1 MEKKEF
7 CLASNNAHKIEE
19 LQAMLGDDFIIKTM
33 NDIGC
38 SDEIEE
44 YGTTLEQN
52 SKIKAD
58 YIHEK
63 YHINVI
69 ADDCGLEIEALEN
82 RPGVYSARY
91 AGEPT
96 NHKANIEKVLMEME
110 GKINRSAKF
119 RTVITMILD
128 NKTSFFEGEISG
140 KIITECIGEGGFGY
154 DPIFMPDGFDITFAE
169 MSSQQKNQLSH
180 RANAIKKLLEYLKT
194 KK

>member
-69 ADDCGLEIEALEN
+69 ADDSGLEIEALEN

>member
-69 ADDCGLEIEALEN
+69 ADDSGLEIETLEN

>member
-1 MEKKEF
+1 MEKIEF

-19 LQAMLGDDFIIKTM
+19 LQAMLGEEFIIKTM

-38 SDEIEE
+38 QDEIEE

-69 ADDCGLEIEALEN
+69 ADDSGLEIEALGN
-82 RPGVYSARY
+82 QPGVYSARY

-96 NHKANIEKVLMEME
+96 NHEANIEKVLTEMQ
-110 GKINRSAKF
+110 GKTNRNAKF
-119 RTVITMILD
+119 RTAITMILN

>member
-1 MEKKEF
+1 
-7 CLASNNAHKIEE
+7 
-19 LQAMLGDDFIIKTM
+19 
-33 NDIGC
+33 
-38 SDEIEE
+38 
-44 YGTTLEQN
+44 
-52 SKIKAD
+52 
-58 YIHEK
+58 
-63 YHINVI
+63 
-69 ADDCGLEIEALEN
+69 
-82 RPGVYSARY
+82 
-91 AGEPT
+91 
-96 NHKANIEKVLMEME
+96 ME